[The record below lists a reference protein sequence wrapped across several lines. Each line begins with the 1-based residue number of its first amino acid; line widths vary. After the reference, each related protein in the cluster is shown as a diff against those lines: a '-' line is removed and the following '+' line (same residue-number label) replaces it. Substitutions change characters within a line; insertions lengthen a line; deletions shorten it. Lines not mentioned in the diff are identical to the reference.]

1 MYMHAASHLGT
12 FQASFPI
19 APNLQSFGKKYI
31 SLFQQC
37 LVRMITSYTKNQDMQ
52 CNQARHKPMI
62 KPRMTKCI
70 TSLITDQCKEMPRTQ
85 IIAMKMKCEINH
97 IGNQRG
103 E

>member
-1 MYMHAASHLGT
+1 M
-12 FQASFPI
+12 
-19 APNLQSFGKKYI
+19 FGQDDNQLYKKSRYA
-31 SLFQQC
+31 
-37 LVRMITSYTKNQDMQ
+37 DMQ

-70 TSLITDQCKEMPRTQ
+70 TSLVTDQCKEMPRTQ